1 MSVAELRPYRDKFLI
16 QSDPHGFAVVTDIDS
31 GETLR
36 VNWDTA
42 QHILIDEMFREQ
54 KTGGKK

>member
-1 MSVAELRPYRDKFLI
+1 MSVAPLSLYKDKFLI
-16 QSDPHGFAVVTDIDS
+16 QSDPHGCALVTNIDT
-31 GETLR
+31 GEAIK
-36 VNWDTA
+36 VNWNKA